1 MRRRLFN
8 LRNSG
13 YTLTEM
19 VIVIALMGLFVS
31 AVTATFT
38 PVLETWALNAP
49 RNEIT
54 DATEFALS
62 RMSYE
67 VTQLKDSTNVLVAQ
81 GDRLQFND
89 ASDNT
94 IDYTLSGTNLMR
106 NADILSRD
114 VQSLNFTYYGIDGS
128 VLPSPAV
135 SPTATDIW
143 RIQIEITGQRNGQ
156 SVSMTSQVRPRNLP
170 RS

>member
-1 MRRRLFN
+1 MRVRLFH

-13 YTLTEM
+13 YTVTEM
-19 VIVIALMGLFVS
+19 VIVISLMGLFVS
-31 AVTATFT
+31 AVTATFA

-67 VTQLKDSTNVLVAQ
+67 VTQLKDSSNVLIAQ
-81 GDRLQFND
+81 GGRLQFTD
-89 ASDNT
+89 VSDNI

-106 NADILSRD
+106 NADILSRG
-114 VQSLNFTYYGIDGS
+114 VQRLSLTYYGMDGA

-135 SPTATDIW
+135 SPTETDIW
-143 RIQIEITGQRNGQ
+143 RIQIEITGQRDGQ